1 MALPGIEFV
10 GDAYTA
16 QRADVFIP
24 DLWSAEVKRFRDAKL
39 ITSEYTKKLPFA
51 GKKGDRLHIPNISRA
66 AVYDKLP
73 ERPVTM
79 QARTESEF
87 YCDIDTYKESSF
99 MIEDIVTT
107 QSAYALRSEY
117 TREAGYAIARDID
130 NSVLALRAA
139 VNAFASQVIFNSS
152 NGLVTG
158 NGAGNPMAFASF
170 LTAKLILDA
179 ADVPP
184 EDRVFVVSPGQY
196 AQLLNINQFT
206 NVQFVDGRP
215 VQNGLVGSLFGI
227 PVVMTSQVGTNSV
240 TGYVNGTGNTAAPTP
255 GVNGSPY
262 VPKQDTFT
270 SLPTN
275 FTGDNRPIVTSILC
289 HMDWA
294 VLGIQQEP
302 ALESG
307 REPIY
312 QADVVIMTQLY
323 GTRLFRSDHAVL
335 IHSINTLT

>member
-1 MALPGIEFV
+1 
-10 GDAYTA
+10 
-16 QRADVFIP
+16 
-24 DLWSAEVKRFRDAKL
+24 
-39 ITSEYTKKLPFA
+39 
-51 GKKGDRLHIPNISRA
+51 
-66 AVYDKLP
+66 
-73 ERPVTM
+73 
-79 QARTESEF
+79 
-87 YCDIDTYKESSF
+87 

-107 QSAYALRSEY
+107 QAAYALRSEY

-130 NSVLALRAA
+130 NAVLALRAS
-139 VNAFASQVIFNSS
+139 VNNVASQVIYNSS

-158 NGAGNPMAFASF
+158 NGAANPLTFASF

-184 EDRVFVVSPGQY
+184 EDRVFIVSPGQY

-206 NVQFVDGRP
+206 NVQFIDGRP
-215 VQNGLVGSLFGI
+215 VENGLVGSLFGI
-227 PVVMTSQVGTNSV
+227 PVVMTSQVGVNSN
-240 TGYVNGTGNTAAPTP
+240 TGYVNGTGGAQLPTP

-262 VPKQDTFT
+262 VPKQDTYAT
-270 SLPTN
+270 LPLI
-275 FTGDNRPIVTSILC
+275 FSGDSRPIVTATLA

-302 ALESG
+302 QLESG

>member
-1 MALPGIEFV
+1 
-10 GDAYTA
+10 
-16 QRADVFIP
+16 
-24 DLWSAEVKRFRDAKL
+24 
-39 ITSEYTKKLPFA
+39 
-51 GKKGDRLHIPNISRA
+51 
-66 AVYDKLP
+66 
-73 ERPVTM
+73 M

-87 YCDIDTYKESSF
+87 YVDIDTYKESSF

-107 QSAYALRSEY
+107 QAAYALRAEY

-139 VNAFASQVIFNSS
+139 INSVASQVIFNSS
-152 NGLVTG
+152 NGLITG
-158 NGAGNPMAFASF
+158 NGAALTFASF

-184 EDRVFVVSPGQY
+184 EDRVFIVSPGQY

-206 NVQFVDGRP
+206 NVQFIDGRP
-215 VQNGLVGSLFGI
+215 VENGLVGSLFGI
-227 PVVMTSQVGTNSV
+227 PVVMTSQVGNNSA
-240 TGYVNGTGNTAAPTP
+240 TGYVNGTGAAPLPTP
-255 GVNGSPY
+255 GVSGSPY

-270 SLPTN
+270 TLPLV
-275 FTGDNRPIVTSILC
+275 FTGDSRPVVTATLC

-302 ALESG
+302 QLESG

-323 GTRLFRSDHAVL
+323 GTRVFRSDHAVL
-335 IHSINTLT
+335 IHSVNTLT

>member
-39 ITSEYTKKLPFA
+39 ITSMYTKKLPFA

-79 QARTESEF
+79 QARTELEF
-87 YCDIDTYKESSF
+87 YLDIDTYKESSF
-99 MIEDIVTT
+99 MIEDIVAT

-130 NSVLALRAA
+130 NSVLALRSVINATAA
-139 VNAFASQVIFNSS
+139 QVLFASSTGAVGGVGQVFS
-152 NGLVTG
+152 
-158 NGAGNPMAFASF
+158 FATF
-170 LTAKLILDA
+170 LTAKLILDN

-184 EDRVFVVSPGQY
+184 EDRVLIVSPGQY
-196 AQLLNINQFT
+196 AQLLNVNQFT
-206 NVQFVDGRP
+206 NVQFTDGRP
-215 VQNGLVGSLFGI
+215 IENGLVGTLFGI
-227 PVVMTSQVGTNSV
+227 PVVMTSQVGVNSL
-240 TGYVNGTGNTAAPTP
+240 TGYVNGTGNVGQPTP
-255 GVNGSPY
+255 GVLGSPY
-262 VPKQDTFT
+262 MPKQDTGT
-270 SLPTN
+270 TLPLA
-275 FTGDNRPIVTSILC
+275 FTGAGTAPIVTALLC

-294 VLGIQQEP
+294 TLGIQQDP
-302 ALESG
+302 KLESS
-307 REPIY
+307 REALY
-312 QADVVIMTQLY
+312 LADAVIMSQLY
-323 GTRLFRSDHAVL
+323 GVRVFRVDHAVV
-335 IHSINTLT
+335 IHTINTLT